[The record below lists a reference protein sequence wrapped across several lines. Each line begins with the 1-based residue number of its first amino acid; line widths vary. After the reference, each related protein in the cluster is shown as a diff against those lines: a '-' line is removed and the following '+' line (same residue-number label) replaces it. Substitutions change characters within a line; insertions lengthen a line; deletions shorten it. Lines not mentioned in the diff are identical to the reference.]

1 MTVARLGKSSMDF
14 NAYQERANKTAIY
27 PEEYKLTYPT
37 LGLAGE
43 AGEVAEKVKK
53 IVRDGKDIKKEA
65 HEIAKELGDVLWYVA
80 AVARDINYSLQVIAA
95 MNIQKLES
103 RKERGVLQGNGD
115 NR

>member
-1 MTVARLGKSSMDF
+1 MNFSE
-14 NAYQERANKTAIY
+14 YQERANETAIY
-27 PEEYKLTYPT
+27 PEEYKLIYPT

-43 AGEVAEKVKK
+43 AGEVAEKIKK
-53 IVRDGKDIKKEA
+53 IVRDGKDIKAEA
-65 HEIAKELGDVLWYVA
+65 HEIAKELCDVLWYVA

>member
-1 MTVARLGKSSMDF
+1 MNFSE
-14 NAYQERANKTAIY
+14 YQERANATAIY
-27 PEEYKLTYPT
+27 NTKFSILYPT

-53 IVRDGKDIKKEA
+53 IIRDNKNIVDER
-65 HEIAKELGDVLWYVA
+65 EDIAKELGDVLWYVA
-80 AVARDINYSLQVIAA
+80 AVARDIGFKLEAIAE
-95 MNIQKLES
+95 MNIEKLES

>member
-1 MTVARLGKSSMDF
+1 MNFSE
-14 NAYQERANKTAIY
+14 YQKRANATAIY
-27 PEEYKLTYPT
+27 DSKFSILYPT

-53 IVRDGKDIKKEA
+53 IIRDNKSIIDEKESV
-65 HEIAKELGDVLWYVA
+65 AKELGDVLWYVA
-80 AVARDINYSLQVIAA
+80 AVARDIGYSLDVIAE
-95 MNIQKLES
+95 MNIEKLES